1 VTNLL
6 DATPN
11 VTANRSDWMRA
22 IAGKLTDAGLAAK
35 VRETFAWL
43 DVTATAREPSR
54 KEPEVSLDADGYSE
68 IRWWNDPTTTP
79 ADVAARISRVL
90 DAASLPL
97 VSGPDSAHLSAR
109 TP

>member
-1 VTNLL
+1 MTDLAV
-6 DATPN
+6 ASSY
-11 VTANRSDWMRA
+11 VSANRADWMRA
-22 IAGKLTDAGLAAK
+22 IAGELTDAGLAAN

-43 DVTATAREPSR
+43 DVTATARQPSR

-68 IRWWNDPTTTP
+68 IRWWNDPTAAP

-90 DAASLPL
+90 DAASLPPA
-97 VSGPDSAHLSAR
+97 SGSTDTHPPAR